1 MPMQPGRVTTPLA
14 LPDAHCSVGSW
25 PDGKIRVA
33 LNSVGEVMG
42 NNLLEL
48 EQSIFETFQK
58 WIIFETK
65 KINR

>member
-1 MPMQPGRVTTPLA
+1 LA